1 MLAVHKLALVSFT
14 VALVFKQTL
23 QDVDMIVFPEN
34 GVVGAADSYST
45 TVPHPRQG
53 CNPCL
58 NNTQANMTQEMVR
71 LSCAARYHRMYV
83 VVNVPEVEMR
93 TCNQTE
99 NVYYNTNVVF
109 DRRGVVVARYRKY
122 HLFLEPRFSRPEE
135 PEISIFE
142 TDFGVRFGIFT
153 CFDIIFQAPAVELV
167 RKFNIT
173 DVIFPAKWF
182 SELPF
187 LTAVQGHAQWSHAMD
202 ANLLAS
208 GYSEPSVGSTGSGIY
223 GGRSG
228 ALVTLMAPTNT
239 SQLLIATVPKKK
251 TKSQE
256 AVEAVAVKGQG
267 PEKNSVR
274 AILENPSDGSL
285 GDTPDDRE
293 RSTDLLRVH
302 VPFSMMIEDLTAY
315 SATPLEIDS
324 LTDGGQQNVT
334 SSLCHGGLCCE
345 LTVSLTNNVIG
356 SSSESSGGDFAPPK
370 ETVND
375 YRYMFVVY
383 DGVRG
388 FSGVATAGIQ
398 ICALIACGNSSKS
411 SCGVMLTDLGSDAR
425 MKTTF
430 HYIAVEGVFKGT
442 DNAAQMPN
450 TLTASYGVLAPR
462 SFEFSRGDAARDGEV
477 AVRLRTRLESDEI
490 LTFGIFGRDY
500 TRDVWLGTPF
510 NRAGTVCVSQLLAL
524 IVIPAMNNNSSNIF
538 LNTKLEAPYQPLLR
552 LTQSLL
558 HGKDRGLS
566 PSPVPVSRGRTAAQ
580 GCKGNDY
587 YYNLTGSSREVIV
600 SGNVRWMLTKEVI
613 AVCAPWGK
621 WVGHQRVPLPGSFS
635 EETQATHLGH
645 GRSCN

>member
-1 MLAVHKLALVSFT
+1 MLAVHKIALVSFT

-23 QDVDMIVFPEN
+23 QKSSLESTAYIAAVVEYSPVTRDHVQHVITTNTDNYIQFIRQASLQDADVIVFPEN
-34 GVVGAADSYST
+34 GIVSSTGATDSYST
-45 TVPHPRQG
+45 SVPHPRQG

-99 NVYYNTNVVF
+99 TVYYNTNVVF

-122 HLFLEPRFSRPEE
+122 HLFLEPSFSRPEE

-153 CFDIIFQAPAVELV
+153 CFDIIFQAPAVQLV

-187 LTAVQGHAQWSHAMD
+187 LTAVQGQAQWSHAMD

-228 ALVTLMAPTNT
+228 ALVTLMASTNT

-256 AVEAVAVKGQG
+256 VVVAAAVKGQG
-267 PEKNSVR
+267 PENNNVR

-285 GDTPDDRE
+285 GDTPDDQE
-293 RSTDLLRVH
+293 RSTDLPRVH

-315 SATPLEIDS
+315 SATSLEIDS

-334 SSLCHGGLCCE
+334 SSLCHGRLCCE
-345 LTVSLTNNVIG
+345 LTASLTNNVIG
-356 SSSESSGGDFAPPK
+356 SSSESSGGDLVPPN

-383 DGVRG
+383 DGIRE

-411 SCGVMLTDLGSDAR
+411 SCGLMLTDLGSDAR

-430 HYIAVEGVFKGT
+430 HYIAVEGVFKGN

-500 TRDVWLGTPF
+500 TRDVWD
-510 NRAGTVCVSQLLAL
+510 
-524 IVIPAMNNNSSNIF
+524 INSSIIF
-538 LNTKLEAPYQPLLR
+538 LNTKMEAPYQPLLR
-552 LTQSLL
+552 LTQSSL
-558 HGKDRGLS
+558 HGKDKGLS
-566 PSPVPVSRGRTAAQ
+566 PSPVPFFRGRTAAQ
-580 GCKGNDY
+580 GCKGEYY
-587 YYNLTGSSREVIV
+587 YYNLVGSSREDILRDE
-600 SGNVRWMLTKEVI
+600 NI
-613 AVCAPWGK
+613 PA
-621 WVGHQRVPLPGSFS
+621 
-635 EETQATHLGH
+635 
-645 GRSCN
+645 RSLRRRLQMSA